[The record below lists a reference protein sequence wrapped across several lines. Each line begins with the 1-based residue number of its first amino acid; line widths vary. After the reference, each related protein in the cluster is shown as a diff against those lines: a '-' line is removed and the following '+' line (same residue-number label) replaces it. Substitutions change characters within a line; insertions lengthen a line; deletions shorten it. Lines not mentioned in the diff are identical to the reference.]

1 MLDVSSTFS
10 SDNELK
16 CDSLAITLLGIPLL
30 AVVFVY
36 GWHCLFSTTIHG
48 PNIEVAS
55 IAASSVGLNLP
66 IDSNLGN
73 HRFVKV
79 DTNDHSR
86 KSPPLPNFSLA
97 DPSNDMTRVGLR
109 NCEVLYPWLN
119 RDVVTKHHPWS
130 LYKYMKKDWICNPK
144 KQAISDGS
152 SSFGNSS
159 SSEFACDCSSMSVS
173 MQVEDWGGF
182 VTATDAMRSPLS
194 DGSSS
199 CLHFCC
205 GCGAR
210 QNLR

>member
-86 KSPPLPNFSLA
+86 KSPPLPNFSL
-97 DPSNDMTRVGLR
+97 
-109 NCEVLYPWLN
+109 
-119 RDVVTKHHPWS
+119 
-130 LYKYMKKDWICNPK
+130 KDWICNPK